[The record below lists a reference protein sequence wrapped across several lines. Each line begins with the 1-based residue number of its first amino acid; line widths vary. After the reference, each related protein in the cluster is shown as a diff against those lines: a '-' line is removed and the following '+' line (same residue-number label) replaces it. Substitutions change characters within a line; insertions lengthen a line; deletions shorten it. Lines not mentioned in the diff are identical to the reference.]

1 MTPNET
7 ESYKRKLRA
16 IISPLAPPCQKLRNP
31 MMVRSWKWR
40 DFGHSPATPPAL
52 SRRHITGMRESSRIP
67 AGVYMSVSTLS
78 PACEEPRD
86 QERTVSFSTSACSIS
101 F

>member
-40 DFGHSPATPPAL
+40 DWSL
-52 SRRHITGMRESSRIP
+52 SSNPSSIIP
-67 AGVYMSVSTLS
+67 SSQYGNA
-78 PACEEPRD
+78 
-86 QERTVSFSTSACSIS
+86 
-101 F
+101 